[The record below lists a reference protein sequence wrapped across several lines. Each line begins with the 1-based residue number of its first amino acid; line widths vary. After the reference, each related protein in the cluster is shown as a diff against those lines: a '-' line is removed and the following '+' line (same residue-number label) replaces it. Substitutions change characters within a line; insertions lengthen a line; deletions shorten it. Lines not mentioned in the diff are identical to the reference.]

1 MSRFKRSFLFLLLA
15 AAALAQNEAQI
26 ESDEVK
32 RVGQHLSCQ
41 CGACQENL
49 NCQMSSGQCHFCKP
63 ARTKIFQMQSQGMSD
78 AQIIGA
84 FVQEYGDKIRRL
96 DPNDYFWIIPYV
108 ALGFGAIAVL
118 AILRRVRGRHPLK
131 TAVASGPPIAGD
143 DDPTLARYRDAI
155 EKDTA
160 RLD

>member
-1 MSRFKRSFLFLLLA
+1 MFRFKRSFLFLVLA

-26 ESDEVK
+26 QSDEVK

-63 ARTKIFQMQSQGMSD
+63 ARTKIFQMQQQGMSD
-78 AQIIGA
+78 AQIIQA
-84 FVQEYGDKIRRL
+84 FVQEYGEKIRRL
-96 DPNDYFWIIPYV
+96 DPNSYFWIIPYV
-108 ALGFGAIAVL
+108 ALGLGAL
-118 AILRRVRGRHPLK
+118 ALWMILRRVRSHHALK
-131 TAVASGPPIAGD
+131 PAVAAGPPVD

-160 RLD
+160 RLE

>member
-1 MSRFKRSFLFLLLA
+1 MFRFKRSFLFLVLA

-32 RVGQHLSCQ
+32 RVGQHISCQ

-63 ARTKIFQMQSQGMSD
+63 ARTKIFQMQQQGMSD
-78 AQIIGA
+78 AAIIGA
-84 FVQEYGDKIRRL
+84 FVQEYGEKIRRL
-96 DPNDYFWIIPYV
+96 DPNSYFWVIPYV
-108 ALGFGAIAVL
+108 ALGFGGMALWV
-118 AILRRVRGRHPLK
+118 ILRRVKAHHPLK
-131 TAVASGPPIAGD
+131 PAVASGGPPID

-155 EKDTA
+155 EKDTS